1 MAQTLLQ
8 SPPIGLPW
16 VGSLL
21 PLRGVLKCHCSKYLT
36 GAPSRSRSG
45 KYINYYKC
53 QIAGHNNINADK
65 AHNQLHQI
73 WSHLSVPEIIITA
86 IKTKSEELLVHRM
99 KENVAVLSA
108 KRTELEAT
116 EIKLK
121 SIEEKFILNQLNFE
135 SYSEWHRNLSTQR
148 MQLRS
153 AVDTLTQDE
162 NHTFFLLKNNLDLLI
177 DMGKLYQEATL
188 LQKQELIRQGF
199 DNKLY
204 YQNSTYRTP
213 YVMPIFTHNLLTLK
227 QKSLLIM
234 DEFQSKSGQVEATGL
249 LSNQL
254 IDLIYLISTVKVA

>member
-1 MAQTLLQ
+1 MKVKT
-8 SPPIGLPW
+8 SF
-16 VGSLL
+16 
-21 PLRGVLKCHCSKYLT
+21 KSKGQMKRL
-36 GAPSRSRSG
+36 
-45 KYINYYKC
+45 
-53 QIAGHNNINADK
+53 NNLYQQK
-65 AHNQLHQI
+65 
-73 WSHLSVPEIIITA
+73 
-86 IKTKSEELLVHRM
+86 
-99 KENVAVLSA
+99 
-108 KRTELEAT
+108 
-116 EIKLK
+116 IKLK